1 MKNMNCT
8 YLWSCVLISSLTSHL
23 AGLDWKRWEKI
34 GNGRNLRAVSRVLPF
49 DAELLQEAQQGSTEL
64 PTPPGE
70 GQSVP
75 FHCCKPEFLQVEWFQ
90 ICITKPQ
97 VVLFFTTLYLAI
109 FVPLF
114 LFQIAQN
121 ENNTSSVCVCLHS
134 CCWDRHGKL
143 SKWPLLSAT
152 SLSPTPQ

>member
-1 MKNMNCT
+1 MNCT
-8 YLWSCVLISSLTSHL
+8 YLWRCVLISSLTSHL

-109 FVPLF
+109 CPIISFSNSTKWKQHL
-114 LFQIAQN
+114 LC
-121 ENNTSSVCVCLHS
+121 VCVPS
-134 CCWDRHGKL
+134 
-143 SKWPLLSAT
+143 LLLLRQAQQAEQLAT
-152 SLSPTPQ
+152 IVCN